1 MTLRR
6 TASMR
11 VLTCVSMRYEITPV
25 HYSRDDSGSI
35 HRQVCGMQDACSELT
50 TIWRCK
56 RRSDGSES
64 IAEMME
70 RLNDVIEREGWVVE
84 DEMIVR

>member
-1 MTLRR
+1 
-6 TASMR
+6 
-11 VLTCVSMRYEITPV
+11 
-25 HYSRDDSGSI
+25 
-35 HRQVCGMQDACSELT
+35 MQDACSELT